1 MRTPSIQRLAFNQGH
16 VRCEVPHRSRLDI
29 VFTIQYYGI
38 SPWSMLLA
46 LQLCTHH
53 TLVSR
58 AGIQR
63 GVVIGPT
70 PNVRSVPSRS
80 RTSLAYPYECSI
92 NRSDHN
98 RRQVLCNYPN
108 RRKERGGRGFQEAT
122 EVSLPMTS
130 SIASHAMVGVS
141 DLLAARFLDPDIFH
155 LMQLEIPK
163 VDAKITK
170 AVIDLVGSISDIQ
183 AVANIHFDGVHTWMP
198 IISKKQFYDNLLH
211 RLSYRRS
218 ELFLLTLSMKLCS
231 ATHIVTPKTILY
243 RMVKQL
249 HFDIESSGTL
259 SIQVL
264 QAAVLI
270 ALYELGHAI
279 YPAALLSVGCCARYA
294 TALDINKPTASLGSI
309 KLPWIEEEETRRVWW
324 AIAILDRCV
333 LCSPSI
339 KWLINIFLYSG
350 ICFGSMHLLRST
362 WQIPQS
368 M

>member
-1 MRTPSIQRLAFNQGH
+1 
-16 VRCEVPHRSRLDI
+16 
-29 VFTIQYYGI
+29 
-38 SPWSMLLA
+38 
-46 LQLCTHH
+46 
-53 TLVSR
+53 
-58 AGIQR
+58 
-63 GVVIGPT
+63 
-70 PNVRSVPSRS
+70 
-80 RTSLAYPYECSI
+80 
-92 NRSDHN
+92 
-98 RRQVLCNYPN
+98 
-108 RRKERGGRGFQEAT
+108 
-122 EVSLPMTS
+122 MTS

-324 AIAILDRCV
+324 AIAILDRFV
-333 LCSPSI
+333 LCSP
-339 KWLINIFLYSG
+339 
-350 ICFGSMHLLRST
+350 
-362 WQIPQS
+362 
-368 M
+368 